1 MSSFLA
7 TLKSG
12 SKKLVTYAL
21 VFAFVCAPFA
31 TISIP
36 RQAEALWPTFDA
48 SNVIQTTISASA
60 NSSSAGFLS
69 SLNIKEFSLDAIAW
83 TLINAIIEE
92 MLASVT
98 QWVASGFQ
106 GKPAFLEDF
115 TGFMGDLTD
124 QLVGDFIWNSD
135 ALGFL
140 CSPFSLNVKLALDLQ
155 YSNARDYRK
164 TSQCTLSGIG
174 DNLDNF
180 MGQSWDSWFQVT
192 MNPSNNPYGAFD
204 QAQSGLSAT
213 IASARGSATTELGFG
228 SGFFSQKECVDVP
241 AQDGMGPPSQK
252 CKIVTPGETI
262 QNSINEA
269 LSIPGKRLAYADELN
284 ELLSA
289 LLGQLVRGVL
299 SEASGGLSGLGG
311 GSGGSGSRP
320 VFDGYG
326 GTNGT
331 GLSSSFDRQFTMDET
346 RETRYRTRSEEAGSL
361 ANTALA
367 GRSASCQPALRQQL
381 QTITTNAQTGTR
393 DARAALDIIIDFR
406 TQLLAENIS
415 TSEVQRILE
424 EYMALREGSPFHTDQ
439 QLAVLEASLTNP
451 PGSGDELLEAAAASG
466 NIVAIARLYEDRC
479 PVVGGGN

>member
-7 TLKSG
+7 TVKSV
-12 SKKLVTYAL
+12 STQLVTYTL
-21 VFAFVCAPFA
+21 IFAFVCTSFA
-31 TISIP
+31 TLFIP
-36 RQAEALWPTFDA
+36 RQAEAQWAVFDGA
-48 SNVIQTTISASA
+48 NVVQTTVSASA

-106 GKPAFLEDF
+106 GKPAFMENF
-115 TGFMGDLTD
+115 TGFMKNITD
-124 QLVGDFIWNSD
+124 ELVGEFIWNSE

-155 YSNARDYRK
+155 YSNSRDYRK

-180 MGQSWDSWFQVT
+180 MGQSWDNWFQVT

-204 QAQSGLSAT
+204 QAKSGLAAT
-213 IASARGSATTELGFG
+213 IASARGATTKELEFG
-228 SGFFSQKECVDVP
+228 SGFFSQKECVDEY
-241 AQDGMGPPSQK
+241 AGDGMGPPVQK

-262 QNSINEA
+262 QNNISDA
-269 LSIPGKRLAYADELN
+269 LNIPRERLAYADELN
-284 ELLSA
+284 ELFSA

-311 GSGGSGSRP
+311 GSGGNGPRP
-320 VFDGYG
+320 IFDGNT
-326 GTNGT
+326 GTNGS
-331 GLSSSFDRQFTMDET
+331 GLSGTFDRQFTMDET
-346 RETRYRTRSEEAGSL
+346 RENRYRTRSEEAGSL

-367 GRSASCQPALRQQL
+367 GRSASCEPTLRQQL
-381 QTITTNAQTGTR
+381 QSIATNAQTGVR
-393 DARAALDIIIDFR
+393 DARAALDIITNFR
-406 TQLLAENIS
+406 AQLLTQNIA
-415 TSEVQRILE
+415 TSEVQRILA
-424 EYMALREGSPFHTDQ
+424 EYMGLREASPFHTDQ
-439 QLAVLEASLTNP
+439 QLALLEALLTTP
-451 PGSGDELLEAAAASG
+451 PGTGNELLEAAAASG
-466 NIVAIARLYEDRC
+466 NIVAIARLYTNRC

>member
-1 MSSFLA
+1 MRSIF
-7 TLKSG
+7 
-12 SKKLVTYAL
+12 KKLRKIGTAMVTCTLVVGFAFAPASP
-21 VFAFVCAPFA
+21 VFAPQ
-31 TISIP
+31 P
-36 RQAEALWPTFDA
+36 AEAQWTDFANLVQNTFSA
-48 SNVIQTTISASA
+48 ISEF
-60 NSSSAGFLS
+60 AGEYFLS
-69 SLNIKEFSLDAIAW
+69 SLNAKEFTFDAIAW
-83 TLINAIIEE
+83 ALVNSIIEE
-92 MLASVT
+92 LISSVT

-106 GKPAFLEDF
+106 GKPAFLEDLS
-115 TGFMGDLTD
+115 GFMVDLTD
-124 QLVGDFIWNSD
+124 KIVGDFIWSNE

-155 YSNARDYRK
+155 YSNSRDYRR

-192 MNPSNNPYGAFD
+192 MNPSNNPYGAFKE
-204 QAQSGLSAT
+204 AKSTLSAN
-213 IASARGSATTELGFG
+213 IVSARDSAKTELEFG

-241 AQDGMGPPSQK
+241 AQDGMGPPAQN
-252 CKIVTPGETI
+252 CTIVTPGETI

-269 LSIPGKRLAYADELN
+269 LSISGKRLAYADELN
-284 ELLSA
+284 ELFSA
-289 LLGQLVRGVL
+289 LLGQLARGVL
-299 SEASGGLSGLGG
+299 SEVSGGLSGLGG

-331 GLSSSFDRQFTMDET
+331 GLSSSFDRQFTLDET

-367 GRSASCQPALRQQL
+367 GRNASCQPALRQQL
-381 QTITTNAQTGTR
+381 QTITTNAQAGTR

-424 EYMALREGSPFHTDQ
+424 EYMALRAISPFHTDQ

-451 PGSGDELLEAAAASG
+451 PGSDEELLEAAAASG
-466 NIVAIARLYEDRC
+466 NIVAIARLYENRC